1 MPRGAAIVAR
11 VLPLVVV
18 PALLGTFLLSISFEA
33 QTPLLFACLASVAV
47 GLYGRMFDAKWLGGR
62 GGLAATLLLGAGL
75 VVGGAVAWNKAY
87 WTLLETQ
94 SIQREVFRRAMRSN
108 YAPLYGLRQLASW
121 KSAAVVLAIAGGW
134 LAWVWR
140 RPSDQP
146 MRRWEWALLLGL
158 QLLLIV
164 AFARSESVL
173 LGKGKSASRMSGL
186 TPGYTMFADDAATFS
201 SAGDLMRTYVQRMP
215 SLGWFSQHYPPGI
228 LLLTRMDAASGLPL
242 SLWAVILSCV
252 AATPFVG
259 GLAREAGLPVAGR
272 NAAVLLFATATGVLV
287 YGTVNPGSVVLLPAA
302 ACAYFAARAARF
314 PCEAASGRA
323 VSCWAAVGL
332 GAGWAVFVLFSFA
345 ATVFGTLL
353 GLAVLIGVYERI
365 IPWRRALVA
374 VGIAGATALGCFLLL
389 YAATGWDALACFRQA
404 LAFHHAQQ
412 MDGGFDAPPRWV
424 IRSFANLL
432 AYLLSAAPISLLAGA
447 TLWRAARRGSRDL
460 TDVLAKAAGAAIL
473 LAAFSGSFFLET
485 ERIWLFYTPVLAV
498 VAGREVGRR
507 VGVEGRSVLPDV
519 VLLSLLIACGAELTF
534 MHYRP

>member
-1 MPRGAAIVAR
+1 MICEAASGKTKIGTAPVVAR

-33 QTPLLFACLASVAV
+33 QTPLLVACLASVAV
-47 GLYGRMFDAKWLGGR
+47 GLYGWAFDVPWLGGR

-75 VVGGAVAWNKAY
+75 VVGGAVVWNEAY

-94 SIQREVFRRAMRSN
+94 SIQREVFRRAMRTN
-108 YAPLYGLRQLASW
+108 YAPLYGLRQVASW

-140 RPSDQP
+140 RPSDQAL
-146 MRRWEWALLLGL
+146 RRWEWALLLGL
-158 QLLLIV
+158 QLLLII

-186 TPGYTMFADDAATFS
+186 TPGYTMFADDAATFQ
-201 SAGDLMRTYVQRMP
+201 SAGELMRDYVQRMP

-228 LLLTRMDAASGLPL
+228 LLLMRADAAAGFPV
-242 SLWAVILSCV
+242 SLWAVILSTV

-259 GLAREAGLPVAGR
+259 GLAREASLSVAGR
-272 NAAVLLFATATGVLV
+272 NASALLFATATGVLV
-287 YGTVNPGSVVLLPAA
+287 YGTVNPGSIILLPAA
-302 ACAYFAARAARF
+302 ACAYFAARAVR
-314 PCEAASGRA
+314 CEAASGRA
-323 VSCWAAVGL
+323 WAAAGL
-332 GAGWAVFVLFSFA
+332 GAAWTAFVLFSFA

-353 GLAVLIGVYERI
+353 GLAVLIGVYERV

-374 VGIAGATALGCFLLL
+374 VSIAGASALGCFVLL
-389 YAATGWDALACFRQA
+389 YLLTGWNALACFQQA

-412 MDGGFDAPPRWV
+412 MDGGFDSPPRWV

-432 AYLLSAAPISLLAGA
+432 AYLLSAAPITLLAGA
-447 TLWRAARRGSRDL
+447 TLWRAARSGSADL
-460 TDVLAKAAGAAIL
+460 ADVLAKAAGAAIL

-485 ERIWLFYTPVLAV
+485 ERIWMFYTPVLAV
-498 VAGREVGRR
+498 AAARAVGRR
-507 VGVEGRSVLPDV
+507 FAPDV
-519 VLLSLLIACGAELTF
+519 VTLSLILACGAELTF